1 MGSCIISADTNFDR
15 GSAISGTS
23 VEAPIWGK
31 ADTLRTIAAG
41 AIISLL
47 LATAYFLSG
56 KEGAGANAALS
67 LLIGSALGIAFERG
81 RFCFFCI
88 FRDAIE
94 DRDTTPFLSII
105 SAIAVGAIGYAIVF
119 GQFLPDTSSGSLPP
133 GAHIGPVSLALV
145 VAGLAFGVGMAL
157 SGACI
162 SGHLYRIGQ
171 GSLRAYPAL
180 LGSLVGFGLGFKSWN
195 LLYSKSISDAPTTWL
210 PHKLGYSGA
219 LVLTLL
225 VLTVIA
231 IIAIKWGKNST
242 PIANPVPEKIT
253 AATLRQSLF
262 INRWRPL
269 TTGAIFG
276 VIGTFAY
283 LRIEPLGVTRQIST
297 TSRTYFEGK
306 SWIPQNLDGLDLM
319 AGCVAIVSDTI
330 VNNGWLILG
339 IVLASF
345 AAALTGNRFKF
356 QQITLRNG
364 LTALLGGVLL
374 GWSSMIALGCTVGVL
389 LSGTQSFALSGWV
402 FFVTVFIGSWLGIKL
417 KLHKL

>member
-1 MGSCIISADTNFDR
+1 MGSRIINADTNFDR
-15 GSAISGTS
+15 GSANSGTS

-31 ADTLRTIAAG
+31 ADTARTISAG
-41 AIISLL
+41 AIVLLL

-105 SAIAVGAIGYAIVF
+105 SAIAVGAVGYAIIF

-133 GAHIGPVSLALV
+133 GAHIGPVSLALI

-180 LGSLVGFGLGFKSWN
+180 FGSLIGLGLGFKSWN

-210 PHKLGYSGA
+210 PHKIGYAGA

-225 VLTVIA
+225 ILAVVA
-231 IIAIKWGKNST
+231 AIAIKWGKNST

-297 TSRTYFEGK
+297 SSRTYFEGK
-306 SWIPQNLDGLDLM
+306 GWIPQNLDGLDLM
-319 AGCVAIVSDTI
+319 AGCVAVVSDAI

-339 IVLASF
+339 IVVASF

-402 FFVTVFIGSWLGIKL
+402 FFATVFIGSWVGIKL

>member
-225 VLTVIA
+225 VLTVVA

-402 FFVTVFIGSWLGIKL
+402 FFATVFIGSWLGIKL

>member
-1 MGSCIISADTNFDR
+1 MGSFIISADTNFDR
-15 GSAISGTS
+15 GSASSGTS
-23 VEAPIWGK
+23 VEAPLWGK

-133 GAHIGPVSLALV
+133 GAHIGPVSLALI

-180 LGSLVGFGLGFKSWN
+180 FGSLIGFGLGFKSWN

-210 PHKLGYSGA
+210 PHKLGYAGA

-225 VLTVIA
+225 VLSIIA

-253 AATLRQSLF
+253 TATLRQSLF

-402 FFVTVFIGSWLGIKL
+402 FFATVFIGSWLGIKL

>member
-1 MGSCIISADTNFDR
+1 MGSCIISADTNFGR
-15 GSAISGTS
+15 GSANSGTS

-210 PHKLGYSGA
+210 PHKLGYAGA

-225 VLTVIA
+225 VLSIIA

-253 AATLRQSLF
+253 VATLRQSLF
-262 INRWRPL
+262 VNRWRPL

-319 AGCVAIVSDTI
+319 AGCVAVVSDTI

-345 AAALTGNRFKF
+345 AAALTGNRFKI

-402 FFVTVFIGSWLGIKL
+402 FFATVFIGSWLGIKL

>member
-1 MGSCIISADTNFDR
+1 MGSCIINADTNFDR
-15 GSAISGTS
+15 GPALSGTS

-41 AIISLL
+41 AIVLLL

-56 KEGAGANAALS
+56 KEGAGTNAALS

-105 SAIAVGAIGYAIVF
+105 SAIAVGAIGYAVIF

-180 LGSLVGFGLGFKSWN
+180 FGSLIGLGLGFKSWN

-210 PHKLGYSGA
+210 PHKLGYAGA

-225 VLTVIA
+225 VLAVVAALA
-231 IIAIKWGKNST
+231 IQWGKNST

-319 AGCVAIVSDTI
+319 AGCVAVVSDTI

-356 QQITLRNG
+356 Q
-364 LTALLGGVLL
+364 
-374 GWSSMIALGCTVGVL
+374 
-389 LSGTQSFALSGWV
+389 
-402 FFVTVFIGSWLGIKL
+402 
-417 KLHKL
+417 

>member
-1 MGSCIISADTNFDR
+1 MGSCIINADTNFDR
-15 GSAISGTS
+15 GSALSGTS

-31 ADTLRTIAAG
+31 ADTVRTIAAG
-41 AIISLL
+41 AIVLLL

-56 KEGAGANAALS
+56 KEGAGINAALS

-105 SAIAVGAIGYAIVF
+105 SAIAVGAIGYAVVF

-180 LGSLVGFGLGFKSWN
+180 FGSLIGLGLGFKSWN

-210 PHKLGYSGA
+210 PHKLGYAGA

-225 VLTVIA
+225 VLAVVA
-231 IIAIKWGKNST
+231 VIAIKWGKNST

-306 SWIPQNLDGLDLM
+306 GWIPQNLDGLDLM
-319 AGCVAIVSDTI
+319 AGCVAVVSDTI

-356 QQITLRNG
+356 QQITWRNG

-402 FFVTVFIGSWLGIKL
+402 FFATVFIGSWLGIKL

>member
-1 MGSCIISADTNFDR
+1 LGSFIISADTNFGR
-15 GSAISGTS
+15 GSAHSGTS

-41 AIISLL
+41 AIVLLL

-56 KEGAGANAALS
+56 KEGAGVNAALS

-105 SAIAVGAIGYAIVF
+105 SAIAVGAIGYAVVF

-210 PHKLGYSGA
+210 PHKLGYGGA
-219 LVLTLL
+219 LLLTLF
-225 VLTVIA
+225 VLSVIA

-319 AGCVAIVSDTI
+319 AGCVAIVSDAI

-402 FFVTVFIGSWLGIKL
+402 FFATVFIGSWLGIKL

>member
-1 MGSCIISADTNFDR
+1 MGSCLISTDTNFDR
-15 GSAISGTS
+15 GGARGATS
-23 VEAPIWGK
+23 VEVSIWSK
-31 ADTLRTIAAG
+31 ADTIRTSVAG
-41 AIISLL
+41 ILIVLL
-47 LATAYFLSG
+47 LGGAYLLSG
-56 KEGAGANAALS
+56 KEGTGPNGALS

-105 SAIAVGAIGYAIVF
+105 SAIAVGAIGYALIF
-119 GQFLPDTSSGSLPP
+119 GQFLPDTSTGNLPP
-133 GAHIGPVSLALV
+133 NAHIGPVSWALV
-145 VAGLAFGVGMAL
+145 IAGIAFGLGMAL

-180 LGSLVGFGLGFKSWN
+180 IGSLIGFGLGFKSWN
-195 LLYSKSISDAPTTWL
+195 ILYSKSISESPTTWL
-210 PHKLGYSGA
+210 PHKLGYAGA
-219 LVLTLL
+219 LILTLI
-225 VLTVIA
+225 VLSIIA
-231 IIAIKWGKNST
+231 LIAIKFGKNST
-242 PIANPVPEKIT
+242 PISNPVPERISV
-253 AATLRQSLF
+253 ATLRQSLF

-276 VIGTFAY
+276 VIGTIAY
-283 LRIEPLGVTRQIST
+283 LRIEPLGVTRQLST
-297 TSRTYFEGK
+297 SSRTYFEGK
-306 SWIPQNLDGLDLM
+306 GFIPENLDGLDLM
-319 AGCVAIVSDTI
+319 AGCVAVVSTAI

-364 LTALLGGVLL
+364 ATALIGGVLL

-402 FFVTVFIGSWLGIKL
+402 FFATAFTGAWIGIKL

>member
-180 LGSLVGFGLGFKSWN
+180 LGSLIGFGLGFKSWN
-195 LLYSKSISDAPTTWL
+195 LLYSKSISDASTTWL

-225 VLTVIA
+225 VLSVIA

-283 LRIEPLGVTRQIST
+283 LRIEHLGVTRQIST

-330 VNNGWLILG
+330 VDNGWLILG

-364 LTALLGGVLL
+364 LTALFGGVLL

-402 FFVTVFIGSWLGIKL
+402 FFATVFIGSWLGIKL

>member
-1 MGSCIISADTNFDR
+1 MGSFIISADTNFDR
-15 GSAISGTS
+15 GSASSGTS
-23 VEAPIWGK
+23 VEAPLWGK

-133 GAHIGPVSLALV
+133 GAHIGPVSLALI

-180 LGSLVGFGLGFKSWN
+180 FGSLIGFGLGFKSWN

-210 PHKLGYSGA
+210 PHKLGYAGA

-225 VLTVIA
+225 VLSIIA

-319 AGCVAIVSDTI
+319 AGCVAVVSDTI

-402 FFVTVFIGSWLGIKL
+402 FFATVFIGSWLGIKL

>member
-1 MGSCIISADTNFDR
+1 MGSSVISAVTNFDR
-15 GSAISGTS
+15 GGARGATS
-23 VEAPIWGK
+23 VEVSTWSK
-31 ADTLRTIAAG
+31 SDTIRTSAA
-41 AIISLL
+41 AALVALL
-47 LATAYFLSG
+47 LAGAYLLSG

-105 SAIAVGAIGYAIVF
+105 SAIAVGAIGYSIIF

-133 GAHIGPVSLALV
+133 NAHIGPVSWALV
-145 VAGLAFGVGMAL
+145 IAGVAFGLGMAL

-195 LLYSKSISDAPTTWL
+195 SLYSKSISDSPTTWL
-210 PHKLGYSGA
+210 PHKLGYAGA
-219 LVLTLL
+219 LVLTLI
-225 VLTVIA
+225 VLALIA
-231 IIAIKWGKNST
+231 LIAVKSGKNST
-242 PIANPVPEKIT
+242 PIANPVPDKINL
-253 AATLRQSLF
+253 ASLRQSLF

-283 LRIEPLGVTRQIST
+283 LRIEPLGVTRQLST

-306 SWIPQNLDGLDLM
+306 GLIPENLDGLDLM
-319 AGCVAIVSDTI
+319 AGCVAVVSTAI

-356 QQITLRNG
+356 QQITVRNG
-364 LTALLGGVLL
+364 ATALLGGVLL

-402 FFVTVFIGSWLGIKL
+402 FFATVFFGSWIGIKL

>member
-15 GSAISGTS
+15 GFARGETS

-210 PHKLGYSGA
+210 PHKLGYAGA

-225 VLTVIA
+225 VLSIIA

-253 AATLRQSLF
+253 VATLRQSLF
-262 INRWRPL
+262 VNRWRPL

-319 AGCVAIVSDTI
+319 AGCVAIVSDAI

-339 IVLASF
+339 IVFASF

-402 FFVTVFIGSWLGIKL
+402 FFATVFIGSWLGIRL

>member
-1 MGSCIISADTNFDR
+1 MGSGLISTVTNFDR
-15 GSAISGTS
+15 GGAKGATS
-23 VEAPIWGK
+23 VEVYTWSK
-31 ADTLRTIAAG
+31 ADTVRTTFAG
-41 AIISLL
+41 VLVLL
-47 LATAYFLSG
+47 LLGGAYLLSG
-56 KEGAGANAALS
+56 KEGTGPNAALS

-105 SAIAVGAIGYAIVF
+105 SAVAVGAVGYALIF
-119 GQFLPDTSSGSLPP
+119 GQFLPDTSSGTLPP
-133 GAHIGPVSLALV
+133 NAHIGPVSWALV
-145 VAGLAFGVGMAL
+145 IAGITFGLGMAL

-180 LGSLVGFGLGFKSWN
+180 LGSLIGFGLGFKSWN
-195 LLYSKSISDAPTTWL
+195 SLYSKSISDSPTTWL
-210 PHKLGYSGA
+210 PHKLGYAGA
-219 LVLTLL
+219 LVLTLI
-225 VLTVIA
+225 VLALIALITV
-231 IIAIKWGKNST
+231 KFGKNST
-242 PIANPVPEKIT
+242 PIANPVPDKINL
-253 AATLRQSLF
+253 ASLRQSLF

-283 LRIEPLGVTRQIST
+283 LRIEPLGVTRQLST

-306 SWIPQNLDGLDLM
+306 GLIPENLDGLDLM
-319 AGCVAIVSDTI
+319 AGCVAVVSTAI

-356 QQITLRNG
+356 QQITVRNG
-364 LTALLGGVLL
+364 ATALLGGVLL

-402 FFVTVFIGSWLGIKL
+402 FFVTVFFGSWIGIKL

>member
-1 MGSCIISADTNFDR
+1 MGSSIISAVTNFDR
-15 GSAISGTS
+15 GGAKGATS
-23 VEAPIWGK
+23 VEVSTWSR
-31 ADTLRTIAAG
+31 ADTLRTSAAT
-41 AIISLL
+41 ALVALL
-47 LATAYFLSG
+47 LFGAYLLSG

-105 SAIAVGAIGYAIVF
+105 SAIAVGAIGYAIIF

-133 GAHIGPVSLALV
+133 NAHIGPVSWALII
-145 VAGLAFGVGMAL
+145 AGLAFGLGMAL

-195 LLYSKSISDAPTTWL
+195 SLYSKSISDSPTTWL
-210 PHKLGYSGA
+210 PHKLGYAGA
-219 LVLTLL
+219 LLLTL
-225 VLTVIA
+225 VLLA
-231 IIAIKWGKNST
+231 IIALVAIKFGKNSS
-242 PIANPVPEKIT
+242 PISNPVPESVSL
-253 AATLRQSLF
+253 ATLRQSLF

-276 VIGTFAY
+276 VIGTIAY
-283 LRIEPLGVTRQIST
+283 LRIEPLGVTRQLST

-306 SWIPQNLDGLDLM
+306 GLIPENLDGLDLM
-319 AGCVAIVSDTI
+319 SGCVAVVSTAI
-330 VNNGWLILG
+330 VNNGWLIIG

-356 QQITLRNG
+356 QQITWRNG
-364 LTALLGGVLL
+364 ATALLGGVLL

-402 FFVTVFIGSWLGIKL
+402 FFATVFFGSWIGIKL